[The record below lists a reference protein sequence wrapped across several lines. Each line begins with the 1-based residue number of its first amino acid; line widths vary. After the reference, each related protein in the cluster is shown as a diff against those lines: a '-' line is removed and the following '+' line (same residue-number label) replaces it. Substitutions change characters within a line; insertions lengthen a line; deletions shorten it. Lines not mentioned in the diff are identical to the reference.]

1 MENDEAFTRRFYKM
15 IINEPSIDETR
26 KIIAQISTKYEEFY
40 HIKYLRRAR
49 ETILDLT
56 KKYIFDKHFPEKAI
70 DVLDMAGAYCKYIDN
85 SVCDVLEIQ
94 KTISRMLNIPLSNIS
109 QSEEDI
115 YQHLKIILKK
125 KLLVKMK
132 LLTK

>member
-26 KIIAQISTKYEEFY
+26 KIIAQISTKQAEFY

-56 KKYIFDKHFPEKAI
+56 KKYIFDNFAQP
-70 DVLDMAGAYCKYIDN
+70 VL
-85 SVCDVLEIQ
+85 
-94 KTISRMLNIPLSNIS
+94 
-109 QSEEDI
+109 
-115 YQHLKIILKK
+115 
-125 KLLVKMK
+125 
-132 LLTK
+132 